1 MTLLS
6 LRKTKS
12 RPISASHSWMR
23 VYPSFAD
30 ALHIGR
36 ARDARHEPAI
46 ILRDAREQR
55 PANGVMAEIR
65 IGEMLI
71 KSALFKVSVLA
82 VIMAGLVAVNPFGRN
97 LAQPTITGSITTSAI
112 H

>member
-1 MTLLS
+1 
-6 LRKTKS
+6 
-12 RPISASHSWMR
+12 
-23 VYPSFAD
+23 
-30 ALHIGR
+30 
-36 ARDARHEPAI
+36 
-46 ILRDAREQR
+46 
-55 PANGVMAEIR
+55 MAEIR

-97 LAQPTITGSITTSAI
+97 LAQPAVTGSITTSAI